1 MVRTMMLRKQSQ
13 QTADRRVK
21 QVTEVLQGIRAV
33 KISSWERA
41 VAEAVRTMPNLGPH
55 LHPWTNVGANP
66 ILFTPTPTQVRK
78 MRAAELADLRLIRL
92 LRAASTVLFT
102 CAPLLVAMSTI
113 AAFSWLQGRTLTP
126 ARIFTALML
135 VNSLRMPLAFY
146 PMVLNM
152 TAMAF
157 VSLRRIHFFLNE
169 EEVVQK
175 PALPAVTEEG
185 AAEPGMPVPSPSH
198 PKRSVCCAP
207 SPRRRRRRTSL
218 ILGSAAGRLDSR
230 PWDWHG
236 VFLCVYRQCMRS
248 SVHASQRRIISEFSS
263 APRTPYCVSPGLQD
277 TAWEPNARQPLSFRL

>member
-41 VAEAVRTMPNLGPH
+41 VAEA
-55 LHPWTNVGANP
+55 
-66 ILFTPTPTQVRK
+66 VRK

-135 VNSLRMPLAFY
+135 VRPTPPTLTTPHGTLR
-146 PMVLNM
+146 
-152 TAMAF
+152 
-157 VSLRRIHFFLNE
+157 
-169 EEVVQK
+169 
-175 PALPAVTEEG
+175 
-185 AAEPGMPVPSPSH
+185 
-198 PKRSVCCAP
+198 
-207 SPRRRRRRTSL
+207 
-218 ILGSAAGRLDSR
+218 
-230 PWDWHG
+230 G
-236 VFLCVYRQCMRS
+236 VGFRQS
-248 SVHASQRRIISEFSS
+248 
-263 APRTPYCVSPGLQD
+263 
-277 TAWEPNARQPLSFRL
+277 